1 MYVHFVKAGQE
12 SGRTRLDVMAN
23 GQFRGVIRYFDR
35 CALNQAGSNVDPH
48 WALLHYPS
56 GRVDRFAT
64 QAEAKDDARK
74 L

>member
-1 MYVHFVKAGQE
+1 MKITFVKTGQE
-12 SGRTRLDVMAN
+12 SGRQRLDVMAN
-23 GQFRGVIRYFDR
+23 GQFRGIIRYFDR
-35 CALNQAGSNVDPH
+35 CALNQAGSNAEPH

-64 QAEAKDDARK
+64 QREAKDDALK